1 MSSFV
6 FVILTGEFDFFEIGV
21 FEITEIS
28 LTVKDWDLE
37 SVNNE
42 HENHA
47 EYDLL
52 NAVIWLLCNSVTI
65 TKTDFIKNLV
75 KTIQ

>member
-37 SVNNE
+37 SVSNE
-42 HENHA
+42 NKIHA

-52 NAVIWLLCNSVTI
+52 NAVIWLLRNSVTI

-75 KTIQ
+75 KTVQ